1 VKRAAPA
8 AAKGEHVIRR
18 HAAVATGLLLAI
30 AAPQVQAAPLPASIT
45 IAGGVSLG
53 AYEAGLV
60 YYTLEAV
67 RANPGL
73 SELKLATGA
82 SAGSVN
88 GFMSILQMCG
98 TARPDPRESLFWKA
112 WIPLGLADLTQ
123 PGKANPTAAFSRAAF
138 DKPLD
143 LIGKA
148 WATGLR
154 ADCDVVFGVSVT
166 RLHPRMVSLKGERLQ
181 LPRVEEHFQVRVQGR
196 GPGKAPRLT
205 NYVDPTWE
213 GEQALLVEGKDGEV
227 PMAALVDA
235 LFASTAFPGAFP
247 PQPVRHCIVS
257 ASKGTWPG
265 CPESAARNDAFV
277 DGGVF
282 DNTPVRLA
290 SKLAASG
297 LQLGEGPARWLDR
310 PDLGHGEIPGKMVF
324 TYVSTDVRT
333 FPAADRAAEG
343 KIPSTLLGIVGDV
356 GASFYD
362 SARAKNLL
370 YVAEEDPVF
379 FERLVIP
386 ERHLPAASSPLGA
399 FFGFFETG
407 LREFDFALGMYDAR
421 RMAEVRLS
429 ARFAKAGRTGQV
441 QLPEKLPGA
450 VAAPASWQP
459 YRCLSAVMDD
469 PAAAEAAC
477 QGDDL
482 RDFRVVLQTSIER
495 LWDRCAGLEELK
507 GVYADDPLC
516 TAAAAGQPPRRVPG
530 VDPLP
535 GATWRKGAKENE
547 TGYTMRLL
555 AAHRFE
561 FKDLGLTRDQAAEA
575 PARLRERLLE
585 VGSQVSATQP
595 GGQAALVETAVK
607 MAADAVVYVPPRFT
621 GWILVGSDPEIGISK
636 GFRSDLGGVAS
647 VRLLAALQV
656 TNTGRLISNESGALA
671 LAPLIGIEI
680 LPATWAS
687 TTLQP
692 SVVVR
697 GGFLFSSRDGW
708 STKTCPTPTSDVIG
722 SCSRPVIGAGLAA
735 TALERIRIQVMF
747 NYYPAPPIESTSWWA
762 VSPSLG
768 VQFPF

>member
-1 VKRAAPA
+1 MLRRHLAALAAAALLLGPAAPA
-8 AAKGEHVIRR
+8 
-18 HAAVATGLLLAI
+18 L
-30 AAPQVQAAPLPASIT
+30 AAPLPASIT

-88 GFMSILQMCG
+88 GFMSILQTFG
-98 TARPDPRESLFWKA
+98 APAPDPRQSLFWKA
-112 WIPLGLADLTQ
+112 WIPLGLEQLTQ
-123 PGKANPTAAFSRAAF
+123 PGKANPTAAFSRSAF
-138 DKPLD
+138 DAPLG
-143 LIGKA
+143 LIAAAWKA
-148 WATGLR
+148 GLR

-166 RLHPRMVSLKGERLQ
+166 RLHPRLVSLKGERLQ

-213 GEQALLVEGKDGEV
+213 GEQALLVEGKDGEI
-227 PMAALVDA
+227 PFDALVDA

-257 ASKGTWPG
+257 VTKGTWPG
-265 CPESAARNDAFV
+265 CPEASAKADPFV

-297 LQLGEGPARWLDR
+297 LRLGEGSARWLDR
-310 PDLGHGEIPGKMVF
+310 PDLGHREVPAKMVF

-333 FPAADRAAEG
+333 FPTADRAAAARV
-343 KIPSTLLGIVGDV
+343 PATLLGVAGDV

-370 YVAEEDPVF
+370 YVAEEDPEF
-379 FERLVIP
+379 FDRLLIP

-421 RMAEVRLS
+421 RMAEVRLT
-429 ARFAKAGRTGQV
+429 ARLARAGRAGQV
-441 QLPEKLPGA
+441 QLPEKLP
-450 VAAPASWQP
+450 AAAAAAASWQP
-459 YRCLSAVMDD
+459 YRCLSAVMDE
-469 PAAAEAAC
+469 PSAAEAAC
-477 QGDDL
+477 QGDAL

-530 VDPLP
+530 VPALAGD
-535 GATWRKGAKENE
+535 AWRRGAKENE
-547 TGYTMRLL
+547 VAFVMRLL
-555 AAHRFE
+555 AAHQFE
-561 FKDLGLTRDQAAEA
+561 FKDLGLTREQAAEA
-575 PARLRERLLE
+575 PARLRARLLAI
-585 VGSQVSATQP
+585 GSQVAGSQP
-595 GGQAALVETAVK
+595 GAQAAVVETAVK
-607 MAADAVVYVPPRFT
+607 MAADSVVYVPPQFT
-621 GWILVGSDPEIGISK
+621 GWVLVGSDPEVGVSK
-636 GFRSDLGGVAS
+636 GFRTALGGVAS
-647 VRLLAALQV
+647 VRFHAALQL
-656 TNTGRLISNESGALA
+656 TNTARLISNESGALA
-671 LAPLIGIEI
+671 IAPVIGIEVM
-680 LPATWAS
+680 PAAWAS
-687 TTLQP
+687 TALQP
-692 SVVVR
+692 SLVVR
-697 GGFLFSSRDGW
+697 GGFLFSSRDKW
-708 STKTCPTPTSDVIG
+708 STKPCPTPTSDIIG
-722 SCSRPVIGAGLAA
+722 TCSRPIVGAGLAA

-747 NYYPAPPIESTSWWA
+747 NYYPAPSGESVNWWA
-762 VSPSLG
+762 VGPGIG

>member
-1 VKRAAPA
+1 MI
-8 AAKGEHVIRR
+8 HR
-18 HAAVATGLLLAI
+18 HLVSAVAALALGTGAFPAL
-30 AAPQVQAAPLPASIT
+30 AAPLPASIT

-60 YYTLEAV
+60 YYTLESV

-73 SELKLATGA
+73 TELKLATGA

-98 TARPDPRESLFWKA
+98 TPRPDPRESLFWKA
-112 WIPLGLADLTQ
+112 WIPLGLEKLAE
-123 PGKANPTAAFSRAAF
+123 PGKGSPTAAFSRSAF
-138 DKPLD
+138 DAPLD

-148 WATGLR
+148 WAAGLR

-166 RLHPRMVSLKGERLQ
+166 RLHPRLVSLKGERLQ

-196 GPGKAPRLT
+196 GPGKPPRLT

-227 PMAALVDA
+227 PMSALVDA

-257 ASKGTWPG
+257 ASKGAWPG
-265 CPESAARNDAFV
+265 CPESAARSDPFV

-290 SKLAASG
+290 SKLAAAG
-297 LQLGEGPARWLDR
+297 LQLGEGQARWLDR
-310 PDLGHGEIPGKMVF
+310 PDLGHGEIPGKMIF

-333 FPAADRAAEG
+333 FPAADRAAAG
-343 KIPSTLLGIVGDV
+343 KIPATLLGIVGDV
-356 GASFYD
+356 GGSFYD

-379 FERLVIP
+379 FDRLVIP

-421 RMAEVRLS
+421 RMAEVRLP
-429 ARFAKAGRTGQV
+429 ARLARAGRPGQM
-441 QLPEKLPGA
+441 QLPEKVSGA
-450 VAAPASWQP
+450 TAAAASWKP

-482 RDFRVVLQTSIER
+482 RDFRIVLQASIER

-516 TAAAAGQPPRRVPG
+516 VAAAGKQPPRRVPG
-530 VDPLP
+530 VEPLP
-535 GATWRKGAKENE
+535 GDTWRRGAKENE
-547 TGYTMRLL
+547 TGYVMRLL

-561 FKDLGLTRDQAAEA
+561 FKDLGLTREQAAEA
-575 PARLRERLLE
+575 PATLRARLLG
-585 VGSQVSATQP
+585 VGKQVAATQP
-595 GGQAALVETAVK
+595 AGQSALVDTAVK

-621 GWILVGSDPEIGISK
+621 GWVLVGSDSEIGVSK
-636 GFRSDLGGVAS
+636 GFRSEIGGIAS
-647 VRLLAALQV
+647 VRLHAALQL
-656 TNTGRLISNESGALA
+656 TNTARLISNESGAVA
-671 LAPLIGIEI
+671 LAPLVGIEVM
-680 LPATWAS
+680 PAAWSS
-687 TTLQP
+687 TAIQP

-708 STKTCPTPTSDVIG
+708 STETCPTPTSDTIG

-747 NYYPAPPIESTSWWA
+747 NYYPAPPIESVSWWA

-768 VQFPF
+768 LQFPF